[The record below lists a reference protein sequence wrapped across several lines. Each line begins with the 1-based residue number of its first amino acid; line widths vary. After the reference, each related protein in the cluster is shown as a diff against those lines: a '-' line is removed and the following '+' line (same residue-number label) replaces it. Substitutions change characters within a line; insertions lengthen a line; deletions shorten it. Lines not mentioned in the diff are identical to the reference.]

1 VLVLKRKVTEA
12 VLAEAGEALDKPK
25 KTKPEDVPPD
35 EDDFDT
41 IFGLIERRDQLIR
54 NGFTDGQKP
63 EHKG

>member
-1 VLVLKRKVTEA
+1 

-25 KTKPEDVPPD
+25 KTKHEDVSVD
-35 EDDFDT
+35 EEDFET

-54 NGFTDGQKP
+54 NGFTDGQSP